1 MSLPH
6 PGALHLSVT
15 PVMPTLGSSH
25 SLIKLS
31 VPRSHHGQIGRPSR
45 RGSAAPASLNSN
57 GTSIDG
63 PDPRQ
68 FDKCPAKPID
78 GKACWH
84 IPRVLLLKIGT
95 LAPGNRLLGRTLVA
109 VGHCTQCTKKTPRF
123 LRRWLAVGRSN
134 AVKGSQIGFFV
145 L

>member
-1 MSLPH
+1 
-6 PGALHLSVT
+6 
-15 PVMPTLGSSH
+15 
-25 SLIKLS
+25 
-31 VPRSHHGQIGRPSR
+31 
-45 RGSAAPASLNSN
+45 
-57 GTSIDG
+57 
-63 PDPRQ
+63 
-68 FDKCPAKPID
+68 
-78 GKACWH
+78 
-84 IPRVLLLKIGT
+84 VLLLKIGT